1 MNATPARP
9 GLGLALLQVAHTP
22 SLRADPGARSR
33 LLKGETLS
41 GTRID
46 TRAAARI
53 AWPSVEARIAV
64 LASGAG
70 TNLQALL
77 DDPHVGPQ
85 VALVVSDKPGAA
97 ALDRARARGV
107 KAVVLE
113 PSHYPSRD
121 EFDRALTTLLE
132 EEAIEFV
139 LLAGYMRILGASTV
153 QAFRDRILNVHP
165 SLLPTFP
172 GAYSIRDALAW
183 GLKVT
188 GATVHLVD
196 EEVDH
201 GPIVL
206 QEPVLVLPDDD
217 ERSLHQRIQAVEH
230 RLLPRAARF
239 LVEGRLKVEGRLV
252 HILGDEFDPEG
263 DP

>member
-1 MNATPARP
+1 
-9 GLGLALLQVAHTP
+9 
-22 SLRADPGARSR
+22 
-33 LLKGETLS
+33 
-41 GTRID
+41 
-46 TRAAARI
+46 
-53 AWPSVEARIAV
+53 VEARIAV
-64 LASGAG
+64 LASGTG

-77 DDPHVGPQ
+77 DDPHVGPC
-85 VALVVSDKPGAA
+85 VVLVVSDKPGAG
-97 ALDRARARGV
+97 ALDRARIRGV

-113 PSHYPSRD
+113 PSHYHSRD
-121 EFDRALTTLLE
+121 EFDRALTGLLE

-139 LLAGYMRILGASTV
+139 LLAGYMRILGGSIV

-165 SLLPTFP
+165 SLLPAFP
-172 GAYSIRDALAW
+172 GAHPVRDALAW
-183 GLKVT
+183 SVRVT

-196 EEVDH
+196 EDVDH

-230 RLLPRAARF
+230 RLFPRAAR
-239 LVEGRLKVEGRLV
+239 LLAESRLKVEGRLV
-252 HILGDEFDPEG
+252 HFLGEEFGPEG